1 MNIDKE
7 NKNENL
13 QNDIEFLNPDLI
25 AQRVYDKLLGNNAV
39 DLKEYV
45 MKTEWDVYND
55 LKLNS
60 KPIPKIYAD
69 VNM

>member
-25 AQRVYDKLLGNNAV
+25 A
-39 DLKEYV
+39 
-45 MKTEWDVYND
+45 
-55 LKLNS
+55 
-60 KPIPKIYAD
+60 
-69 VNM
+69 